1 MFHPSQLERVED
13 QIYHDLEL
21 IGNLGSVKLY
31 LCWYDEFLLPE
42 SEWNGKY
49 PCSDRT
55 VSVEDVIQIV
65 KKVMI
70 RPCIIR
76 HNVLLGPL
84 PAALNAKAQSQSPLE
99 TYVEVCLVY

>member
-1 MFHPSQLERVED
+1 MFHPSQLQRVED
-13 QIYHDLEL
+13 QIYYDLST

-31 LCWYDEFLLPE
+31 LCWYDEFLVHE

-49 PCSDRT
+49 PCSDNS
-55 VSVEDVIQIV
+55 VAVEDVIQIV

-76 HNVLLGPL
+76 HNVLVGPL
-84 PAALNAKAQSQSPLE
+84 PAALNTKAYTQSPVE